1 MQLFLYILVPLRL
14 SIPYR
19 NLYLR
24 TIATFMEI
32 TNNNQRIAKN
42 TILLYIRM
50 LVIMLVSLY
59 TSRIVLNVL
68 GVVDYGIYNVVGG
81 IVGMFTFVNGALSN
95 STQRYITFAIGRGD
109 IERLSVVFTTCV
121 QVHLI
126 IALLITALSETVG
139 LWFFY
144 DKLVIPDDRIVAA
157 MWVYQLSILT
167 MFVDVISVPYNSVI
181 VAHEQMGVYAV
192 ISVIEV
198 IMRLVIVYLLMIGN
212 FDKLILYASL
222 IVFVQFFLRFLYTQ
236 YCSKHYSETKLV
248 SVINLRLLKE
258 IGKFMGWNMWGNM
271 AGVFYNTGLNLLLN
285 IFFGP
290 VVNAARG
297 VAVQVEGAILRFSNN
312 FLMAVSPQITK
323 LYAKDNIPEMHK
335 LIFRS
340 SKITFFLL
348 LTLSMPVFME
358 TEMILTLW
366 LKIVPEHTINFIRIL
381 LSISILDAVARPLI
395 TAANATGN
403 VKLYQA
409 VIGGILLTIAPI
421 AYLVLRLGGNPESVY
436 IVHLTVGLIAYIT
449 RLIIIRPMIKL
460 SLRAYFNRV
469 ITRCFYVV
477 IFAFPLCFFAKN
489 MLSSS
494 ISDSIIVCL
503 VSGVIVAGASYMF
516 GLTSVERSFINSKC
530 ITSVLRKKKQ

>member
-1 MQLFLYILVPLRL
+1 
-14 SIPYR
+14 
-19 NLYLR
+19 
-24 TIATFMEI
+24 MEV
-32 TNNNQRIAKN
+32 TSNNQRIAKN
-42 TILLYIRM
+42 TILLYVRM

-59 TSRIVLNVL
+59 TSRVVLNTL
-68 GVVDYGIYNVVGG
+68 GVVDFGIYNVVGG
-81 IVGMFTFVNGALSN
+81 IVSMFTFVNGALSE
-95 STQRYITFAIGRGD
+95 STQRYITFELGRGD
-109 IERLSVVFTTCV
+109 VKRLKVVFTTCV
-121 QVHLI
+121 HVHLI
-126 IALLITALSETVG
+126 IALILIGLCETIG
-139 LWFFY
+139 LWFLY
-144 DKLVIPDDRIVAA
+144 EKMVIPDDRVNAA
-157 MWVYQLSILT
+157 MWVYQLSVLT
-167 MFVDVISVPYNSVI
+167 MFVNVISVPYNSAI
-181 VAHEQMGVYAV
+181 VAHEQMGVYAA

-198 IMRLVIVYLLMIGN
+198 ILKLLIVYMLMIGN

-222 IVFVQFFLRFLYTQ
+222 IVFLQLFLRFIYTH
-236 YCSKHYSETKLV
+236 YCGRHYTETKLV
-248 SVINLRLLKE
+248 RVFDRQLLKE

-285 IFFGP
+285 VFFGP

-312 FLMAVSPQITK
+312 FLMAVGPQITK
-323 LYAKDNIPEMHK
+323 LYAQDNLSEMHK

-530 ITSVLRKKKQ
+530 TTSVLRKKKQ